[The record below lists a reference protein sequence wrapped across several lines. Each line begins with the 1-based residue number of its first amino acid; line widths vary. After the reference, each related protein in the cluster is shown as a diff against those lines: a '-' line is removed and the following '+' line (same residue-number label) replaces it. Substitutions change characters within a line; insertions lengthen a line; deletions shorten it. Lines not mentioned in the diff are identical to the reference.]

1 MIRTH
6 GIRVWIDWSK
16 FTVGTSVFVP
26 GVDQHDL
33 KLQLRGEARDLG
45 YSVSLRAVA
54 EKGVLGVRM
63 WRLP

>member
-1 MIRTH
+1 LIRTH
-6 GIRVWIDWSK
+6 GVWVRIDWSK
-16 FTVGTSVFVP
+16 FIVGTSVFVP

-33 KLQLRGEARDLG
+33 KLQLRGEARGLG

-54 EKGVLGVRM
+54 EKGVMGVRM